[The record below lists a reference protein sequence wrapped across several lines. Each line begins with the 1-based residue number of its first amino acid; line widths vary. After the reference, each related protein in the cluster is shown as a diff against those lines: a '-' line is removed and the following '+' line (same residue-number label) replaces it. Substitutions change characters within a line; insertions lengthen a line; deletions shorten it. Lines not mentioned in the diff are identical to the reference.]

1 MSRGYTADEVF
12 EARDCG
18 EPVMITRDQV
28 EKFFAEHDMERA
40 DRDEFFERFMPDG
53 LAMIDAAEAMAWQG
67 Y

>member
-1 MSRGYTADEVF
+1 
-12 EARDCG
+12 
-18 EPVMITRDQV
+18 MITRDQV